1 MLELRGHGTLKATGN
16 KTLHGIAA
24 VFNSEANLGTF
35 SEVIRPGAFAKS
47 LATGS
52 NIRALYHH
60 DGRALLGTTRG
71 GTLQLRETPQGLA
84 FELAL
89 PDTTHGRDLA
99 ILVDRGD
106 VAGCSF
112 GFRVAA
118 GGERWEQRGTV
129 MVREL
134 LEVEL
139 HEVTLTA
146 DPAYADTSVAMRSR
160 KAFEDASNFDS
171 FLRNPITV
179 PEYRQR
185 PDCNTLWIELA

>member
-1 MLELRGHGTLKATGN
+1 MLEIRSSGVLTARG
-16 KTLHGIAA
+16 KTLSGYAA
-24 VFNSEANLGTF
+24 VFNSEANLGAF

-52 NIRALYHH
+52 SIRALYHH
-60 DGRALLGTTRG
+60 DAHALLGTTRG
-71 GTLQLRETPQGLA
+71 GTLQLREDAHGLA
-84 FELAL
+84 FELVL

-99 ILVDRGD
+99 VLVDRGD

-112 GFRVAA
+112 GFKVPD
-118 GGERWEQRGTV
+118 GGDRWEQRGTV
-129 MVREL
+129 IVREL

-160 KAFEDASNFDS
+160 KAFEDERNFDS

-185 PDCNTLWIELA
+185 PDTRMLWIELA